1 MEKRRRI
8 EIDITKK
15 SPFNK
20 YKIMLKDDSIVY
32 VNLEKLAE
40 YSDLFATFLEAK
52 DDTVPKVSISPMEC
66 KYVSSFV
73 DNDCRQFHGYTANF
87 IDILDYLGFHKE
99 FISYTLI
106 SMIDGGLR
114 VKTNNEYYCKHV
126 LEVFKQKI
134 NTISISSSVNTR
146 KKLEPYIDFL
156 LSSRVTYNEI
166 MKFICYNL
174 GNVAQWKFP
183 N

>member
-1 MEKRRRI
+1 MDKRRRI

-20 YKIMLKDDSIVY
+20 YKIILKDDTVVY

-52 DDTVPKVSISPMEC
+52 DETTPKVSISPMEC
-66 KYVSSFV
+66 RYVINFV
-73 DNDCRQFHGYTANF
+73 DSDCRQFNGYTTNF
-87 IDILDYLGFHKE
+87 IDILDYLGFHKD
-99 FISYTLI
+99 FISYSLI

-114 VKTNNEYYCKHV
+114 VKTNNEYYAKHV
-126 LEVFKQKI
+126 LEVFKQKVSVI
-134 NTISISSSVNTR
+134 GMSSPIATR

-156 LSSRVTYNEI
+156 LNSRTTYNEI
-166 MKFICYNL
+166 MKFIFHNL
-174 GNVAQWKFP
+174 SNTAQWRFP